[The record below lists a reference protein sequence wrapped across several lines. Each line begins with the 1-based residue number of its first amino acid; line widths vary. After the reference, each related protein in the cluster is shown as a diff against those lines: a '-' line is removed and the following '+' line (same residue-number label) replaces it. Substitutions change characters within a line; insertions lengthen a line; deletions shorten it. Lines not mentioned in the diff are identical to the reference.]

1 MSKCFL
7 GLTAMLHKASAPD
20 GLVGKHCPRDRE
32 WILRKK
38 KKKCNQVGTII
49 MCALLHY
56 QPGNINNSKWKTNF
70 FLHYTVMQAGMK

>member
-38 KKKCNQVGTII
+38 KKKNAI
-49 MCALLHY
+49 
-56 QPGNINNSKWKTNF
+56 K
-70 FLHYTVMQAGMK
+70 